1 MKYFSSDQVF
11 YELVS
16 GKATRDLIYASMY
29 VARKRKYFEREQ
41 GNDSNLLIVFYVQ
54 IMPDDFVMQLHR

>member
-1 MKYFSSDQVF
+1 MKYFSSDQVY

-41 GNDSNLLIVFYVQ
+41 MFKEALSRFDEFKKDSKE
-54 IMPDDFVMQLHR
+54 

>member
-41 GNDSNLLIVFYVQ
+41 MFKEAL
-54 IMPDDFVMQLHR
+54 

>member
-29 VARKRKYFEREQ
+29 VARKRKYVERELMFKDALNRYDQ
-41 GNDSNLLIVFYVQ
+41 
-54 IMPDDFVMQLHR
+54 HRKEINQ

>member
-1 MKYFSSDQVF
+1 VTSVF

-41 GNDSNLLIVFYVQ
+41 MFKEALSRFDEFKKDSKE
-54 IMPDDFVMQLHR
+54 

>member
-29 VARKRKYFEREQ
+29 VARKRKYYEREQ
-41 GNDSNLLIVFYVQ
+41 MFKEALARFDQYKKESKK
-54 IMPDDFVMQLHR
+54 